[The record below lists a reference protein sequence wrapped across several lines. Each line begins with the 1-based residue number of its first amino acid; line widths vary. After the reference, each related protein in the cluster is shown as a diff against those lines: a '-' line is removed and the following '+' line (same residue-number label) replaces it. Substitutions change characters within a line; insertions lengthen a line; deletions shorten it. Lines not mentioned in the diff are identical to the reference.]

1 MLRGPLEEA
10 FQGRRL
16 AIIGG
21 TTLFGFVGLILAVP
35 VVGAAQAVYGY
46 FIERRG
52 WNAA

>member
-1 MLRGPLEEA
+1 MLRGPFEEA

-21 TTLFGFVGLILAVP
+21 TTLSGFVGLILAVP
-35 VVGAAQAVYGY
+35 VGAAQAVYGY